1 MKKLPEI
8 TFYFIKR
15 RHIMVQID
23 EKVYGQAKAKLESI
37 FDAGTFVELG
47 AYTKRSGSDADFEG
61 VLCGYGAVNGKLAFA
76 FVQDS
81 GRTKGAFGERHAK
94 KIANMYSLAVKNGA
108 PVIGVFDSA
117 GAVVYDGASALAAYG
132 RFMKCISDASGIVP
146 QIAVIDGVCGGSSAV
161 AASMFDFT
169 VTVADKSKLYVNSPF
184 VIGADAGSSD
194 FAVANGISAY
204 GAKDSA
210 DAFAYVRRLITVLP
224 ANNADGAFADNGDD
238 MNRAVSFNAEDYKAE
253 ELLAKLADNGS
264 FTALYSDY
272 AKNTVLGFASF
283 GGMTA
288 GVVASNPEKKGILD
302 IKSARAISKL
312 VSFCDSFAMPVL
324 TLVDSEGL
332 DVSLE
337 AESAAYASELARLAY
352 AYTSSDNAK
361 LTVVIGKAY
370 GAAFTLMGSKS
381 VGADMALALPSACI
395 SVLSPEASVAFVW
408 NDKVG
413 EKSREELEAEW
424 KEKCASAA
432 EACDCGE
439 IDDIVAPEEL
449 RQRICAGLAM
459 LASKA
464 EGTPARRHA
473 NMPL

>member
-1 MKKLPEI
+1 ML
-8 TFYFIKR
+8 
-15 RHIMVQID
+15 QND
-23 EKVYGQAKAKLESI
+23 EKVYGLSKAKLESI

-47 AYTKRSGSDADFEG
+47 TYTKRQGTNADFEG

-94 KIANMYSLAVKNGA
+94 KIASMYDLAVKNGA

-117 GAVVYDGASALAAYG
+117 GAVVYDGAAALAAYG
-132 RFMKCISDASGIVP
+132 KFMKVVSDASGIIP

-161 AASMFDFT
+161 VASMFDFT
-169 VTVADKSKLYVNSPF
+169 VTIKDKSKLYVNSPF
-184 VIGADAGSSD
+184 VIGDKVGTSD
-194 FAVANGISAY
+194 FATASGISAY
-204 GAKDSA
+204 GAKDEA
-210 DAFAYVRRLITVLP
+210 DAFAYARKLVNALP
-224 ANNADGAFADNGDD
+224 SNNADGAFVENGDD
-238 MNRAVSFNAEDYKAE
+238 MNRAVAFDAENCKAE
-253 ELLAKLADNGS
+253 ELIAQIADNGS
-264 FTALYSDY
+264 FIKLYEGYTANAL
-272 AKNTVLGFASF
+272 LGISFF
-283 GGMTA
+283 GGITVGIA
-288 GVVASNPEKKGILD
+288 SVKGVLD
-302 IKSARAISKL
+302 IKSARAIAKL
-312 VSFCDSFAMPVL
+312 VSFCDAFSMPLL

-337 AESAAYASELARLAY
+337 AEGAAYASELARLAY
-352 AYTSSDNAK
+352 AYTSSNNAK
-361 LTVVIGKAY
+361 LTVVVGKAY
-370 GAAFTLMGSKS
+370 GAAFTLLGSKA
-381 VGADMALALPSACI
+381 VGADMALALPTACI

-408 NDKVG
+408 NNKVG
-413 EKSREELEAEW
+413 EQSREDLEKEW

-449 RQRICAGLAM
+449 RARICASFSM

-464 EGTPARRHA
+464 EGIPARRHA

>member
-1 MKKLPEI
+1 
-8 TFYFIKR
+8 
-15 RHIMVQID
+15 MVQFD
-23 EKVYGQAKAKLESI
+23 EKVYGQAKGKLEAI

-117 GAVVYDGASALAAYG
+117 GAVVYDGAAALAAYG
-132 RFMKCISDASGIVP
+132 RFMKCISDASGIIP
-146 QIAVIDGVCGGSSAV
+146 QIAVIAGVCGGSSAV

-169 VTVADKSKLYVNSPF
+169 VTVKDASKLYVNSPF
-184 VIGADAGSSD
+184 VIGESAGSSD
-194 FAVANGISAY
+194 FAAANGASAY
-204 GAKDSA
+204 SAANEA
-210 DAFAYVRRLITVLP
+210 DAFAYARKLIAALP
-224 ANNADGAFADNGDD
+224 ANNADGAFEDNGDD
-238 MNRAVSFNAEDYKAE
+238 MNRAVDFDAESYKAE
-253 ELLAKLADNGS
+253 ELVALLADNGS
-264 FTALYSDY
+264 FTRLYADY
-272 AKNTVLGFASF
+272 AKNTILGIASF
-283 GGMTA
+283 GGMTV
-288 GVVASNPEKKGILD
+288 GVVASNPENKGILD
-302 IKSARAISKL
+302 IKSARAIAKL
-312 VSFCDSFAMPVL
+312 VSFCDSFALPVV

-337 AESAAYASELARLAY
+337 AESASYASELARLAY
-352 AYTSSDNAK
+352 AYTASANAK
-361 LTVVIGKAY
+361 LTVVVGKAY
-370 GAAFTLMGSKS
+370 GAAFTLLGSKS
-381 VGADMALALPSACI
+381 VGADMTLALPTACI

-408 NDKVG
+408 NNKVG
-413 EKSREELEAEW
+413 EKTREELEAEW

-439 IDDIVAPEEL
+439 IDDVVAPEEL
-449 RQRICAGLAM
+449 RQRICAALSM

-464 EGTPARRHA
+464 EGAPARRHA